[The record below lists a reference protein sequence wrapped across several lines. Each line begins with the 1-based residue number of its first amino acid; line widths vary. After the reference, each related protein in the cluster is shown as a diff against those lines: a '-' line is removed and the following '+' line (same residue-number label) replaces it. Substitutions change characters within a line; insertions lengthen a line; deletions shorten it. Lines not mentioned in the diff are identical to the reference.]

1 LTGVGASVVH
11 DVAMPLLFLPLVIL
25 VVLALWLVLLPLS
38 LWQRYRFGKARRR
51 AWPWLVRLNA
61 WLLLL
66 SAVVFLGAMAITSYW
81 WPGALAYAAAGLGA
95 GALLGGAGLLLSRF
109 ERNPQGLF
117 YTPNAWLILALTV
130 IVAARIGLGFV
141 ELWRY
146 WQGRESLALIPVFE
160 HASLFSVAGLL
171 IGYYLV
177 FTWGLRS
184 KLPRPLPPNMR
195 RLP

>member
-1 LTGVGASVVH
+1 
-11 DVAMPLLFLPLVIL
+11 MPLLLIPLVIL

-66 SAVVFLGAMAITSYW
+66 SAVVFIGTMGITNYW
-81 WPGALAYAAAGLGA
+81 WPGAFAYAGAGIAAGAGLG
-95 GALLGGAGLLLSRF
+95 GVGLLLSRF
-109 ERNPQGLF
+109 ERTPQGLF
-117 YTPNAWLILALTV
+117 FTPNAWLILALTI
-130 IVAARIGLGFV
+130 IVAARIAMGFV

-146 WQGRESLALIPVFE
+146 WQGRESLSLIPIVD

-177 FTWGLRS
+177 YTWGLRS
-184 KLPRPLPPNMR
+184 RLPRPLPPNMR